1 MLVMLALV
9 GVAGLLLLIAA
20 QRFSRPALIG
30 PGLLL
35 FAVGSL
41 AAAADA
47 FRTRYVHE
55 RSTVGPES
63 VVYEGSAAALFGIV
77 LLVAAIALA
86 TAGLAFTLD
95 AEHALYRFLL
105 ARPGAA
111 LIAAGTALAAAGG
124 AGVLGAREWRGSS
137 RRLLANLPQRIGA
150 AMVLLAGLAL
160 LAIGVFE
167 VVAPAAV
174 DGAFDNLLEPLRSAP
189 R

>member
-1 MLVMLALV
+1 MLVVLALV
-9 GVAGLLLLIAA
+9 GVMGLLLLIAA
-20 QRFSRPALIG
+20 QRFGRPALIG

-35 FAVGSL
+35 FAVGAL

-63 VVYEGSAAALFGIV
+63 VVYEGAAAALFGVV
-77 LLVAAIALA
+77 LVVAAIALA
-86 TAGLAFTLD
+86 TAGLAFTLG
-95 AEHALYRFLL
+95 AEHELYRFLL

-111 LIAAGTALAAAGG
+111 LLAAAGG

-137 RRLLANLPQRIGA
+137 RRLLASLPQRFGA
-150 AMVLLAGLAL
+150 AIMLLGGIAL
-160 LAIGVFE
+160 VAIGVFE
-167 VVAPAAV
+167 VVAPAAF
-174 DGAFDNLLEPLRSAP
+174 DGAIDRILEPLTTAP